1 MYADIPVPVLQV
13 ASGGMGGPGSLP
25 SLLKQGEKEEDG
37 EEKKEGDDDKEE
49 MEGNRR
55 DVEDMQDRLV
65 LEGGMIVQF
74 LLLNFA
80 TFAAHA

>member
-13 ASGGMGGPGSLP
+13 ASGEKGGPGSLP
-25 SLLKQGEKEEDG
+25 SLLKQGEKEEGG

-55 DVEDMQDRLV
+55 DGQDMQDSLV

-80 TFAAHA
+80 TFAACA